1 MNLVVEIGNT
11 NTKLAFFEKKELVEL
26 LIQGDS
32 TIILN
37 RLNSIN
43 VETAIIAGSGNTRI
57 DWWKE
62 FPAVK
67 KICFDADMLPEIHYA
82 YLTPKS
88 LGADRLINA
97 WYANQLFPAHTNLI
111 IDTGSCITFTLIDL
125 YKTILGGSISPGLI
139 LRAKS
144 LHDYTDKLPL
154 IDLSET
160 ETSELVGNSTEYSIR
175 SGIILGALFEI
186 DKRIE
191 QYQALHDNLNIIMTG
206 GGTQFFENKLN
217 YKIFADNHFTLK
229 GLNEI
234 LLSNE

>member
-1 MNLVVEIGNT
+1 
-11 NTKLAFFEKKELVEL
+11 
-26 LIQGDS
+26 
-32 TIILN
+32 
-37 RLNSIN
+37 
-43 VETAIIAGSGNTRI
+43 
-57 DWWKE
+57 
-62 FPAVK
+62 
-67 KICFDADMLPEIHYA
+67 MLPEIHYA
-82 YLTPKS
+82 YSTSKS

-160 ETSELVGNSTEYSIR
+160 ETGELVGNSTESSIR